1 MGFLL
6 IGLLMLAMWFLELE
20 PVASWPWWSVG
31 IPFGLAVLWWS
42 LSDSLGFT
50 QAKAMRRHEERQAQR
65 RDKAIRDMGLTPKQ
79 DTRKRR

>member
-6 IGLLMLAMWFLELE
+6 IGLVMLTMWYLGLE

-42 LSDSLGFT
+42 LADSLGFT
-50 QAKAMRRHEERQAQR
+50 QARAMRRHEERQTQR
-65 RDKAIRDMGLTPKQ
+65 REKAIRDMGMAPKG
-79 DTRKRR
+79 DARKRR